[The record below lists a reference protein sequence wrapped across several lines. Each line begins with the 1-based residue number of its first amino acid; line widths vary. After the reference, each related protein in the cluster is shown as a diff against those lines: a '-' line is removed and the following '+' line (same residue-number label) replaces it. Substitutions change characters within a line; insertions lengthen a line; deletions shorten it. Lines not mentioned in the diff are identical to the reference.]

1 MKVLSIGALALGI
14 GACGVMIALAQ
25 PPGGPP
31 GGHGRPDDRGMDPVR
46 FLPPPLRDDLKLTP
60 EQDKQVDALE
70 AELRDKLMKILTPE
84 QQKQLKEFRRGGPG
98 GPSGRGPG
106 RPGEGR
112 PPQEGRPGGERGG
125 PPPGGPG
132 DQRPPP
138 PPGAGPGDQPP
149 PPPPGPG
156 GLERALE
163 DLKLTD
169 KQRAKADEVL
179 KAHHEAVRKFFEQ
192 SRTDLLKQMKDV
204 LSEEQYRQFEKTLP
218 AEPAPPPPPPPPP
231 GDRPPPPRDE

>member
-1 MKVLSIGALALGI
+1 VKYLSFGALALGI

-31 GGHGRPDDRGMDPVR
+31 GGRGRPDDRGMDPVR
-46 FLPPPLRDDLKLTP
+46 FLPPPVREDLKLTA

-84 QQKQLKEFRRGGPG
+84 QQKQLKEFRPGGPG
-98 GPSGRGPG
+98 GPPGRGPV

-112 PPQEGRPGGERGG
+112 PPQEGRPGGDRGGPPRGDRGG
-125 PPPGGPG
+125 PPPG
-132 DQRPPP
+132 
-138 PPGAGPGDQPP
+138 GPGDQPP

-179 KAHHEAVRKFFEQ
+179 KAHHEMVRKMFEQ
-192 SRTDLLKQMKDV
+192 TRTDLLKQMKGV
-204 LSEEQYRQFEKTLP
+204 LSEEQYRQFEKAVPT
-218 AEPAPPPPPPPPP
+218 EPPPPPPP
-231 GDRPPPPRDE
+231 GDRPRPPGQE